1 MASAK
6 AISKLEKKVS
16 DTEFKL
22 KVADMIY
29 GIEKSVSLDFPA
41 ISADRRKECIH
52 LGDIC
57 RTASRRELKEAEKR
71 NKYLKNNEG
80 ENFNPDMC
88 TGILNYS
95 TEHNFP
101 DFLHKKLG
109 ATRVKSQ
116 LTQLL
121 AEHKAEL
128 DKLTK
133 AM

>member
-6 AISKLEKKVS
+6 AISKLEKKIS

-29 GIEKSVSLDFPA
+29 GIERSVSLDFPA
-41 ISADRRKECIH
+41 ISVDRRKECVS

-88 TGILNYS
+88 TSILFYS
-95 TEHNFP
+95 AEHNFP

-109 ATRVKSQ
+109 IARVKSQ